1 MYELKLKQ
9 KQSRFLD
16 LSGTQHFSYRNNMQN
31 LCLNA
36 LHFYCDCKVPLSGT
50 NSALPQGLLPGTN
63 GMLHFLWWRKGRKV
77 PKEKFQDLPT
87 WRLLRPYADKLPSL
101 IHRQVLTSSHWNT
114 LLQIRDLH
122 LQGSKGHWGCN
133 ITNLFL
139 LSLYCVT
146 LSAQKHTGK
155 ITLEDHRFFNYPPY
169 LIQCKKKNWRVA
181 LMHVNLQ
188 VSGFS
193 TSMW

>member
-16 LSGTQHFSYRNNMQN
+16 FSGTQHFSYRNNMQN
-31 LCLNA
+31 LCLNT

-101 IHRQVLTSSHWNT
+101 IHRQVLSSSHWNT

-139 LSLYCVT
+139 LSLYFVT

-155 ITLEDHRFFNYPPY
+155 IILEDHRFFNYPPY
-169 LIQCKKKNWRVA
+169 LIQCKQKKKQLA
-181 LMHVNLQ
+181 GC
-188 VSGFS
+188 SKAC
-193 TSMW
+193 